1 MVEIDN
7 KKMWEAI
14 EKLLDVA
21 DAIKVSLSKQGLQ
34 WNGKEIVSMEPK
46 FKVGDWVAY
55 CGKPYKITGLH
66 NDTFT
71 LTSCDGSYFFN
82 NVKSTNEPVFHLWN
96 IADAKDGDVLVAS
109 DCSIFLFAGVVDCAC
124 KYYVALT
131 TCNDV
136 KINKEVDGGYWET
149 SRAVHP
155 ATKGQRDTLF
165 KAMKEAGHVWLSDK
179 KKPVKLLFK
188 EGDTVRKKL
197 DGSIWHINY
206 INEHGYW
213 GNHKPLFPIENQND
227 FELVEPE
234 LTPSEVTKGKSEL
247 TEFERFLNEV
257 DVLHKAY
264 MAYPAIYQV
273 NDGKESVKGH
283 YDLNFEYRQAYLTG
297 YHQAKKDC
305 AEHLN
310 K

>member
-21 DAIKVSLSKQGLQ
+21 DAIKVSLNKQGLQ

-46 FKVGDWVAY
+46 FKIGDWVVSKLD
-55 CGKPYKITGLH
+55 GKVRQISEVHCDEYNNYYIVEGDEYNIEEYDRLH
-66 NDTFT
+66 
-71 LTSCDGSYFFN
+71 
-82 NVKSTNEPVFHLWN
+82 HLWT
-96 IADAKDGDVLVAS
+96 IADAKPGDVIAANECYV
-109 DCSIFLFAGVVDCAC
+109 IFKEIDGLNIRCYLTYHYLGFNPSFCVDT
-124 KYYVALT
+124 LQ
-131 TCNDV
+131 
-136 KINKEVDGGYWET
+136 NKNAFY
-149 SRAVHP
+149 P
-155 ATKGQRDTLF
+155 ATKEQRDTLF
-165 KAMKEAGHVWLSDK
+165 KAMKEAGYVWLSDK
-179 KKPVKLLFK
+179 NKLVKLLFK